1 MNETDTTRIN
11 EWFVPKFGPV
21 KFRIFIGMLFLPYT
35 GMCMAFTVIGSILA
49 DFIYWDR
56 VLAISIIYFLALGI
70 SAHIADNLG
79 SKKIKPWGNYYSKSH
94 LKIIMIATILIAY
107 SIGIYYIITS
117 TFLLIIIAI
126 LEGFFLF
133 AYNYELFNGIF
144 HNSFW
149 FAISWG
155 SLPLLAGYIIQTN
168 SISPT
173 SLFLSSITF
182 LISILEI
189 RISKKYKF
197 LRQESKN
204 DQKSNTIKKLE
215 TRLKIISIG
224 TIVFSIFL
232 VVLRY
237 YTT

>member
-1 MNETDTTRIN
+1 MKEMDTTRIN
-11 EWFVPKFGPV
+11 EWFVPKFGPI

-35 GMCMAFTVIGSILA
+35 GMCVSFTIIGCMLA
-49 DFIYWDR
+49 DVIYWDR

-79 SKKIKPWGNYYSKSH
+79 SKKIKPWGNYWTKSH
-94 LKIIMIATILIAY
+94 LKAILIVSILIAY
-107 SIGIYYIITS
+107 SIGIYYIVTS

-133 AYNYELFNGIF
+133 AYNYELFNGRF

-168 SISPT
+168 SISV
-173 SLFLSSITF
+173 LVLVLSSITF
-182 LISILEI
+182 SISLLEI
-189 RISKKYKF
+189 RISKRYKSF
-197 LRQESKN
+197 KQESKERN
-204 DQKSNTIKKLE
+204 DKTIKKLE
-215 TRLKIISIG
+215 NILRVISIC
-224 TIVFSIFL
+224 TILFTSIL
-232 VVLRY
+232 VILRY
-237 YTT
+237 YIN